1 MRYFL
6 ALLLALFIASP
17 SLAAFNDPGA
27 NRGGFTGPGSQS
39 PTMTVSQA
47 RGMADDARVTLTGN
61 IVSQLPT
68 DHDKYIFRDATG
80 EIVVDIDQKDFRGQ
94 NVTPANTVRITG
106 EVDKEFG
113 RGAEID
119 VKYLEVL
126 K

>member
-1 MRYFL
+1 MRYLL
-6 ALLLALFIASP
+6 ALLLALFIAAP
-17 SLAAFNDPGA
+17 AVAGFNDPSA
-27 NRGGFTGPGSQS
+27 RQGGFSGPGAQS
-39 PTMTVSQA
+39 PATTVSQA
-47 RGMADDARVTLTGN
+47 RGMRDDARVTLTGN

-80 EIVVDIDQKDFRGQ
+80 EITVDIDQKDFRGQ

-126 K
+126 N

>member
-1 MRYFL
+1 MRYLL
-6 ALLLALFIASP
+6 ALLLAVFIAAP
-17 SLAAFNDPGA
+17 AMAAFQDPGMRQA
-27 NRGGFTGPGSQS
+27 GFSGPGAQT
-39 PTMTVSQA
+39 PATTVSQA
-47 RGMADDARVTLTGN
+47 RGMPDDSRVTLTGQ
-61 IVSQLPT
+61 IVQQLPR
-68 DHDKYIFRDATG
+68 DHDKYMFRDATG

-126 K
+126 N